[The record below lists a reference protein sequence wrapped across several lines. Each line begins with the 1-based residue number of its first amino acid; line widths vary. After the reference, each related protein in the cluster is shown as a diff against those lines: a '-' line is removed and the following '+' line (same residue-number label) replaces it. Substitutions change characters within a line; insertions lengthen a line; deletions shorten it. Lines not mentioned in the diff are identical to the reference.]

1 MLKRYLRYLLP
12 LVLLTSCST
21 TDVQRTLDTLLGS
34 GELSSSEIS
43 AGLKQ
48 ALEIGITKG
57 SDRLSEPGGYFDSVY
72 RIPLPPE
79 AEKVAEKLRIIPGFS
94 DFEETIVRR
103 INRGAED
110 AAKKAAPIFIN
121 AIKEMT
127 IQDARDI
134 LLGPQ
139 DAATRYLH
147 RATYDPLYEAF
158 NPVIIESLDEFKARE
173 LWSEA
178 MEAYNKIPLVEP
190 ANPDLDDFVTTKALE
205 GLFGM
210 VEKEEINIRENVSA
224 RTTELLRR
232 VFAAQDNR

>member
-1 MLKRYLRYLLP
+1 MLLGA
-12 LVLLTSCST
+12 CST
-21 TDVQRTLDTLLGS
+21 SDVQRTLGTLLGS

-57 SDRLSEPGGYFDSVY
+57 ADRLSEPGGYFESVY

-79 AEKVAEKLRIIPGFS
+79 ARKVAEKLRFIPGFS
-94 DFEETIVRR
+94 DFEETLVRR

-139 DAATRYLH
+139 NAATSYL
-147 RATYDPLYEAF
+147 RQATYVDLYDAF
-158 NPVIIESLDEFKARE
+158 NPIIVESLDEFDARR
-173 LWSEA
+173 LWRDAIET
-178 MEAYNKIPLVEP
+178 YNNIPLVEP
-190 ANPDLDDFVTTKALE
+190 ANPDLDDYVTTEALE

-210 VEKEEINIRENVSA
+210 VEKEEVNIRENVSA
-224 RTTELLRR
+224 RTTELLQR
-232 VFAAQDNR
+232 VFKVQDNR